1 MLLSRLSSNQT
12 NPWFNFFI
20 IEQIKSLKSIWLF
33 GESSLFTFW
42 FLMHVK
48 NVIIMLNWFR
58 ISKLRMHW
66 IVRHN
71 LRITCLS
78 SYWTHIIGSW
88 ITWVPHTHTRALTH
102 PCLWMYTYIDTLT
115 APFSLCFILLVT
127 RICHLQ
133 LLLTRILKEPRGRM
147 IQIIQQWV
155 VCFNA
160 GIIYFLLYASNSWH
174 SWLQIFVGG
183 LDTTVT
189 DDLLR
194 QVFSRFG
201 ELVHVKIP
209 VGKRCGFVQFANR

>member
-48 NVIIMLNWFR
+48 NVIMMLNWFR

-66 IVRHN
+66 IVGHN

-88 ITWVPHTHTRALTH
+88 ITWVPHTHTHTCSHTSMPMDVHLYRYLDSSFFTVFYFVSH
-102 PCLWMYTYIDTLT
+102 TYLSFAATSYQNTQGAQGEND
-115 APFSLCFILLVT
+115 P
-127 RICHLQ
+127 
-133 LLLTRILKEPRGRM
+133 
-147 IQIIQQWV
+147 
-155 VCFNA
+155 N
-160 GIIYFLLYASNSWH
+160 N
-174 SWLQIFVGG
+174 
-183 LDTTVT
+183 TTVGS
-189 DDLLR
+189 L
-194 QVFSRFG
+194 F
-201 ELVHVKIP
+201 
-209 VGKRCGFVQFANR
+209 